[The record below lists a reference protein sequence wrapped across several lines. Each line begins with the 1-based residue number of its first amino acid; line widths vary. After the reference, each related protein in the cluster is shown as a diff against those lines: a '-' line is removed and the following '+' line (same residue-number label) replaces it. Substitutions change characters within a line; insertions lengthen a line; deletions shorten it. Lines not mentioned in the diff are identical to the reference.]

1 MGIESVAK
9 RESFQRGKQSE
20 GRCMLNMCD
29 FQLTGGGSGTDNC
42 LQICSID
49 SADQNV
55 TSGILSVSYG
65 YYPKLGPCSAVL
77 RRPI

>member
-29 FQLTGGGSGTDNC
+29 FQLTGGAPVR
-42 LQICSID
+42 II
-49 SADQNV
+49 V
-55 TSGILSVSYG
+55 YKYV
-65 YYPKLGPCSAVL
+65 VL
-77 RRPI
+77 IAPIKT

>member
-42 LQICSID
+42 LQIC
-49 SADQNV
+49 N
-55 TSGILSVSYG
+55 
-65 YYPKLGPCSAVL
+65 
-77 RRPI
+77 